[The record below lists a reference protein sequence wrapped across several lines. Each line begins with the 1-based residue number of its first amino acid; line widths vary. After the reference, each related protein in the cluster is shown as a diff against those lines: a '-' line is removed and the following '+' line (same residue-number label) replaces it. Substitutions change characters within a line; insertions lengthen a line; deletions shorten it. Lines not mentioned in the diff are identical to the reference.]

1 MKLME
6 RLEQAKIVKAAKEKD
21 VLPEAMVYYDEYE
34 SFKESIHAE
43 LVKTANTEEA
53 GGLGLKEIITRLVEE
68 KGEEIPKTT
77 QRLLIQEIV
86 DEAAGL
92 GPLERLLKDDSISE
106 IMVNGPHHIYV
117 ERKGKLELTDI
128 KLRDD
133 KHVLDLINR
142 IVTPIGRRCDEASP
156 MVDARLKD
164 GSRVNAIIPPLALSG
179 PTVTIRKFSKV
190 PLRAE
195 NLIDF
200 GSASFGMLGFLE
212 ACVKA
217 RANIVVCGG
226 TGSGKTTLLNILS
239 GFIPDEERIVTIE
252 DSAELQLS
260 QIHTITLESRPA
272 NAEGSGCVTIR
283 DLVRNSLRMRPDR
296 IIVGECRSGE
306 TLDMLQ
312 ALNTGHDGSMT
323 TAHANSSRDLIAR
336 LETMVLMAG
345 MDLPVRAIREQIA
358 SAIDVIVNQSRL
370 KDGSRKIVEISEV
383 LGMEGEVVTLQTLF
397 QYEIEGYD
405 NTGRVIGHFRSTGI
419 RPKVLG
425 KIEDSGIRIADSWF
439 A

>member
-43 LVKTANTEEA
+43 LVKSANAEEA
-53 GGLGLKEIITRLVEE
+53 DGLGLKEIITRLVEE

-77 QRLLIQEIV
+77 QRLLIQEIM

-106 IMVNGPHHIYV
+106 VMVNGPHNIYV

-142 IVTPIGRRCDEASP
+142 IVSPIGRRCDEASP

-217 RANIVVCGG
+217 KANIVVCGG

-239 GFIPDEERIVTIE
+239 SFIPEEERIVTIE

-260 QIHTITLESRPA
+260 QRHTITLESRPA

-345 MDLPVRAIREQIA
+345 MELPVRAIREQIA
-358 SAIDVIVNQSRL
+358 SAINIIVNQSRL
-370 KDGSRKIVEISEV
+370 KDGSRKIVEITEV
-383 LGMEGEVVTLQTLF
+383 LGMEGEVVTLQTLY

-405 NTGRVIGHFRSTGI
+405 NTGRVMGRFKSTGI

-425 KIEDSGIRIADSWF
+425 RLEDSGIRISDSWF

>member
-1 MKLME
+1 MNLLE
-6 RLEQAKIVKAAKEKD
+6 RLEQAKFVKAAREKD
-21 VLPEAMVYYDEYE
+21 VCPEDMKFYDEHQA
-34 SFKESIHAE
+34 FKELIHSE
-43 LVKTANTEEA
+43 LVKTAGSDA
-53 GGLGLKEIITRLVEE
+53 GGEVGVVETITRLVEE
-68 KGEEIPKTT
+68 KGEDIPKATKR
-77 QRLLIQEIV
+77 QLIQEIM

-92 GPLERLLKDDSISE
+92 GPLERLLKDESISE
-106 IMVNGPHHIYV
+106 IMVNGPYNVYV
-117 ERKGKLELTDI
+117 ERKGRLELTDI

-133 KHVLDLINR
+133 RHVLDLVNR
-142 IVTPIGRRCDEASP
+142 IVSPIGRRCDESSP

-164 GSRVNAIIPPLALSG
+164 GSRVNAIIPPLALNG
-179 PTVTIRKFSKV
+179 PTITIRKFSKV
-190 PLRAE
+190 PLRGE

-200 GSASFGMLGFLE
+200 GSASFGMLSFLD

-217 RANIVVCGG
+217 KANIIVCGG

-239 GFIPDEERIVTIE
+239 GYIPENERIVTIE

-260 QIHTITLESRPA
+260 QRHTITLESRPA
-272 NAEGSGCVTIR
+272 NAEGSGLVTIR
-283 DLVRNSLRMRPDR
+283 DLVRNALRMRPDR
-296 IIVGECRSGE
+296 IVVGECRSGE

-358 SAIDVIVNQSRL
+358 SAFDLIVNQARL
-370 KDGSRKIVEISEV
+370 KDGSRKIVEVSEV
-383 LGMEGEVVTLQTLF
+383 IGMEGEVVTLQTLF
-397 QYEIEGYD
+397 QFVTDGFDE
-405 NTGRVIGHFRSTGI
+405 TGKVIGRFQSTGI

-425 KIEDSGIRIADSWF
+425 KMEDAGIRIMDSWF
-439 A
+439 T